1 MQKIK
6 MQPSQLYRSNHAISQ
21 LRMQAQMR
29 NEPVKKTGTFFISNH
44 NINGQSM
51 KMLHLQPNFVRK
63 PNMYSYEIS
72 GSDGFK
78 LDGVNHINKVENNPV
93 LILSFNCKTGKI
105 YFCKIIAYYS
115 KGHTAGSQT
124 PEYDTDEYR
133 LFYKVSDD
141 FDEDD
146 EGEGEEEEEKEKE
159 SDNDEGTELEEVS
172 DNEDI
177 SDTEISTIKEYMFS
191 QNSGTGLDLNT
202 DKEEA

>member
-1 MQKIK
+1 MQSS
-6 MQPSQLYRSNHAISQ
+6 PLFRSNHPIAQ
-21 LRMQAQMR
+21 FRMQGQMKS
-29 NEPVKKTGTFFISNH
+29 EPVKKTGTFFISNH

-63 PNMYSYEIS
+63 PDMYSYEIS

-115 KGHTAGSQT
+115 KGHTPGSQT

-141 FDEDD
+141 FDEED
-146 EGEGEEEEEKEKE
+146 EEPEDEQKQE
-159 SDNDEGTELEEVS
+159 SENEEGTELEEVS
-172 DNEDI
+172 DNEAI

-191 QNSGTGLDLNT
+191 QNKGTGLDLDAET
-202 DKEEA
+202 AAAD